1 MLEQKNI
8 KEKKKII
15 TTTPKPRNNI
25 FKYNINK
32 IIIDDE
38 LTNKKVAQKFIYNTK
53 GWKTLRIFKLQNDP
67 LCEECKKN
75 NKIVLAVQVHHIIPF
90 MSVWNGS
97 NISDI
102 KELGLDINNL
112 MSVCEECHK
121 KFHI

>member
-15 TTTPKPRNNI
+15 TTPKPRNNI

-32 IIIDDE
+32 IIIDE

-102 KELGLDINNL
+102 KELGFDINNL
-112 MSVCEECHK
+112 MSVCDECHK